1 MNGHGED
8 CPQSAASGT
17 NVSVTKTDP
26 KLTVHNFVENIFDQN
41 VHFHVLKLEG
51 SFYLWIGLKPAKM
64 ENLALAM
71 STRLVSWYCDYSRII
86 KAPPEED
93 NHILV

>member
-8 CPQSAASGT
+8 CPQSAASGAKL
-17 NVSVTKTDP
+17 SVTKTDP

-64 ENLALAM
+64 QNLALAM
-71 STRLVSWYCDYSRII
+71 STRLVSWYCAIL
-86 KAPPEED
+86 KVEAPP
-93 NHILV
+93 